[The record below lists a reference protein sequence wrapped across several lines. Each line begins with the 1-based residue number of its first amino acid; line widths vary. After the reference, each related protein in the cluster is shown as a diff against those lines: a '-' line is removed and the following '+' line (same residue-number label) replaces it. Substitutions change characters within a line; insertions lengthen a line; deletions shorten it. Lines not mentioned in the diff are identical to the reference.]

1 MSLPEGAIGVLVC
14 YESIFPNLARAQ
26 VANGAHLLVNI
37 TNDAWFGKTGGYQH
51 LSMAVL
57 RAVEN
62 HVCLA
67 RAANTGISAFI
78 DGAGRLLWTSE
89 INVPEAHALELAWLP
104 GGSLYTRIGDVFAWA
119 CVIIAGLALILARRR
134 LH

>member
-1 MSLPEGAIGVLVC
+1 
-14 YESIFPNLARAQ
+14 
-26 VANGAHLLVNI
+26 
-37 TNDAWFGKTGGYQH
+37 
-51 LSMAVL
+51 MAVL

-62 HVCLA
+62 RVCLA

-119 CVIIAGLALILARRR
+119 CIIIAGLGLILARRR